1 MTDTRTRLTTDEVD
15 ALLVDLEPEA
25 PSAPAKQSKPAPNIV
40 ATVVRRGVLT
50 FVLTVIAF
58 LVFAF
63 WLSGLSHAR
72 SQIGLQRRFRTELND
87 LSAPV
92 SGLITP
98 GAPVAVLRI
107 PRIGVNEVVVEGARS
122 GQLRAGPGHVVGT
135 ALPGQ
140 PGNAAIAGRRTMYGG
155 PFKHLNALEPGDEI
169 LMTTGQGASTYR
181 VTETPKVYGPTHG
194 SVFADHGD
202 NRLTLITADP
212 PLRGTRR
219 LVVTAKL
226 VELPYAA
233 TALRRT
239 LDAEGVGL
247 TGERGAIAVVLV
259 WLELLVAL
267 LFLGV
272 FAMKRGPRW
281 TAWIVFVPALAL
293 VTWLF
298 FEHVVQLLPA
308 TL

>member
-1 MTDTRTRLTTDEVD
+1 VTDTRTRLTTDEVD
-15 ALLVDLEPEA
+15 ALLIDLEPEA
-25 PSAPAKQSKPAPNIV
+25 PTAPAKESAPPPNIV
-40 ATVVRRGVLT
+40 ATVVRRGVLI

-72 SQIGLQRRFRTELND
+72 SQIGLQRRFGTELND

-98 GAPVAVLRI
+98 GAPVATLRI
-107 PRIGVNEVVVEGARS
+107 PSIGVNEVVVEGARS
-122 GQLRAGPGHVVGT
+122 GELRAGPGHVVGT

-155 PFKHLNALEPGDEI
+155 PFKHLDSLEPGDEI
-169 LMTTGQGASTYR
+169 LVTTGQGASTYR
-181 VTETPKVYGPTHG
+181 VTETPKTYGPTHG
-194 SVFADHGD
+194 AVFADHGD

-212 PLRGTRR
+212 PLRGSRL

-226 VELPYAA
+226 VELPYPA

-272 FAMKRGPRW
+272 FAMKRWPRW

-298 FEHVVQLLPA
+298 FEHAVQLLPA

>member
-1 MTDTRTRLTTDEVD
+1 MLTADEVD
-15 ALLVDLEPEA
+15 ALIVELEPA
-25 PSAPAKQSKPAPNIV
+25 ARPAPEKHTKRPSNIV
-40 ATVVRRGVLT
+40 ATVVRRGVSI
-50 FVLTVIAF
+50 FVVTVIAF
-58 LVFAF
+58 LVFAL

-72 SQIGLQRRFRTELND
+72 SQVGLQRRFQSELND

-92 SGLITP
+92 SGVITP

-107 PRIGVNEVVVEGARS
+107 PSIGVNEVVVEGAHS
-122 GQLRAGPGHVVGT
+122 AQLRAGPGHVVGT

-140 PGNAAIAGRRTMYGG
+140 PGNAVIAGRLLTYGG
-155 PFKHLNALEPGDEI
+155 PFKHLNSLHPGDRI
-169 LMTTGQGASTYR
+169 IVTTGQGRSTYR
-181 VTETPKVYGPTHG
+181 VTGDVKPYGAEHG
-194 SVFADHGD
+194 SVFGDYGD
-202 NRLTLITADP
+202 NRLTLFTGDP
-212 PLRGTRR
+212 PFRASRR
-219 LVVTAKL
+219 LVATAKL
-226 VELPYAA
+226 VELPYEA

-239 LDAEGVGL
+239 LDAEGLGL

-267 LFLGV
+267 VALGV
-272 FAMKRGPRW
+272 FAMKRWLRW

-298 FEHVVQLLPA
+298 FEHAVQLLPA

>member
-1 MTDTRTRLTTDEVD
+1 MLTSDEVD
-15 ALLVDLEPEA
+15 ALLVELEPEVR
-25 PSAPAKQSKPAPNIV
+25 SAPETPVKPPSNIV
-40 ATVVRRGVLT
+40 AVVVRRGLLV

-58 LVFAF
+58 LAFAL

-72 SQIGLQRRFRTELND
+72 SQVGLQRRFRAELNN

-98 GAPVAVLRI
+98 GAPVASLRI
-107 PRIGVNEVVVEGARS
+107 PSIGVNEIVVEGARS

-155 PFKHLNALEPGDEI
+155 PFKHLDSLKPGDRI
-169 LMTTGQGASTYR
+169 LVTTGQGASTYR
-181 VTETPKVYGPTHG
+181 VIGHPTDVGATHG

-202 NRLTLITADP
+202 NRLTLLTADP
-212 PLRGTRR
+212 PFRGSRR

-226 VELPYAA
+226 VELPYEA

-239 LDAEGVGL
+239 LDAEGLGL
-247 TGERGAIAVVLV
+247 TGERGGIAVVLV

-267 LFLGV
+267 LLLAV
-272 FAMKRGPRW
+272 FALTRWQRW

-298 FEHVVQLLPA
+298 FEHAVQLLPA